1 MELGFQLPA
10 KENTARLAQLWR
22 RGGVSLL
29 SDAIRDI
36 VGLQQ
41 GDPKRY
47 VVMPLA
53 ALRRLVDGLGEVE
66 VVLSDSFKRQD
77 KTQD

>member
-1 MELGFQLPA
+1 MCI
-10 KENTARLAQLWR
+10 RDRLWR

-29 SDAIRDI
+29 GDAIRDI

-47 VVMPLA
+47 VVMPVRPYA
-53 ALRRLVDGLGEVE
+53 AW
-66 VVLSDSFKRQD
+66 
-77 KTQD
+77 